1 MLSQGHAKYITTFM
15 EHNISGE
22 KLLSMDSTHLKRV
35 GVEVKQDRERIRER
49 AKELK
54 KISDK
59 EKKRVEKERRVSL
72 GASSGTNSKEE
83 GKKGGKGL
91 VSSIL
96 R

>member
-1 MLSQGHAKYITTFM
+1 LLSQNLAKYITIFM
-15 EHNISGE
+15 ENSISGD

-59 EKKRVEKERRVSL
+59 EKKRVEKERRVSA
-72 GASSGTNSKEE
+72 GGSSSSKGEE